1 MRLQGFRK
9 KMQLL
14 DPFTYVDR
22 LVIAKLEKQSERT
35 KFIVFCA
42 CLLFLAIASIS
53 LVPMFSN
60 SIPLL
65 VILIA
70 GLSLYYYTNRKEGL
84 NWAIYISFAFVFAFV
99 IFSAIG
105 LLLGSSSPMVIV
117 LSGSMEPLYHR
128 GDVIILQG
136 ATAQNLQGAEVSLAE
151 ETLAETSFADFAAAD
166 YLGSGQIKK
175 IKFTATGQEIDV
187 TEEGSIVVYWS
198 ALLQKPIIHRVAAK
212 LHAAD
217 GWFVLTK
224 GDANPQLDQDCGE
237 VVYGRPAKSC
247 IQLYPVK
254 VQELQGKALG
264 SIPFIGCFKLW
275 LLDDLGSLIAKREIP
290 PDFTGL
296 C

>member
-1 MRLQGFRK
+1 MNSKGVRK

-22 LVIAKLEKQSERT
+22 LVIAKLEKQSERN

-136 ATAQNLQGAEVSLAE
+136 ATAENLVGKEVLLQQQSLN
-151 ETLAETSFADFAAAD
+151 ETALDSFAATD
-166 YLGSGQIKK
+166 YLGGDDIKK
-175 IKFTATGQEIDV
+175 IKFNSGQEIDV
-187 TEEGSIVVYWS
+187 TEEGSIV
-198 ALLQKPIIHRVAAK
+198 
-212 LHAAD
+212 
-217 GWFVLTK
+217 
-224 GDANPQLDQDCGE
+224 
-237 VVYGRPAKSC
+237 
-247 IQLYPVK
+247 
-254 VQELQGKALG
+254 
-264 SIPFIGCFKLW
+264 
-275 LLDDLGSLIAKREIP
+275 
-290 PDFTGL
+290 
-296 C
+296 

>member
-1 MRLQGFRK
+1 MRLGGIRK

-22 LVIAKLEKQSERT
+22 LVIARVEKQGERN

-53 LVPMFSN
+53 LVPMLAN

-65 VILIA
+65 IILIA
-70 GLSLYYYTNRKEGL
+70 GLSFYYYTNRKEGL
-84 NWAIYISFAFVFAFV
+84 NWAIYISFAFIFAFV
-99 IFSAIG
+99 LFSAIG
-105 LLLGSSSPMVIV
+105 LLLGTSSPMVIV

-136 ATAQNLQGAEVSLAE
+136 ATAANLAGKEVLLQQQSLN
-151 ETLAETSFADFAAAD
+151 ETAFDSFAATD
-166 YLGSGQIKK
+166 YLGSDRIKK
-175 IKFTATGQEIDV
+175 IKFNSGQEIDV

-198 ALLQKPIIHRVAAK
+198 SLLQKPIIHRVVAK
-212 LHAAD
+212 VHAAD

-224 GDANPQLDQDCGE
+224 GDANPQLDQDCGT
-237 VVYGRPAKSC
+237 VTYGRPSKSC
-247 IQLYPVK
+247 IQLYPVQ
-254 VQELQGKALG
+254 VEQLQGKALG
-264 SIPFIGCFKLW
+264 SVPFIGCFKLW
-275 LLDDLGSLIAKREIP
+275 LLDDLGSLIAKGEMP
-290 PDFTGL
+290 ADFTGI

>member
-1 MRLQGFRK
+1 MRLQGIRK

-22 LVIAKLEKQSERT
+22 LVIARVEKQSERN
-35 KFIVFCA
+35 KLIVFCV
-42 CLLFLAIASIS
+42 CLLFLAVASVS
-53 LVPMFSN
+53 LVPMLAN

-70 GLSLYYYTNRKEGL
+70 GLSFYYYTNRKEGL
-84 NWAIYISFAFVFAFV
+84 NWAIYISFAFIFAFV
-99 IFSAIG
+99 LFSAIG
-105 LLLGSSSPMVIV
+105 LLLGTSSPMVIV

-136 ATAQNLQGAEVSLAE
+136 ANPANIAGKEVLLQEQTLNETA
-151 ETLAETSFADFAAAD
+151 FASFAAAV
-166 YLGSGQIKK
+166 YLGSDQIKK
-175 IKFTATGQEIDV
+175 IKFNSGQEIKV

-198 ALLQKPIIHRVAAK
+198 SLLQKPIIHRVVAK
-212 LHAAD
+212 MHAAD

-224 GDANPQLDQDCGE
+224 GDANPQLDQDCGT
-237 VVYGRPAKSC
+237 VAYGRPEKSC

-254 VQELQGKALG
+254 VEQLQGKALG
-264 SIPFIGCFKLW
+264 SVPFIGCFKLW
-275 LLDDLGSLIAKREIP
+275 LLDDLGSLIAKREMP
-290 PDFTGL
+290 PDFTGI

>member
-1 MRLQGFRK
+1 MNFGGVRK

-22 LVIAKLEKQSERT
+22 FVIAKLEKQSE
-35 KFIVFCA
+35 KAKLAVFCA

-53 LVPMFSN
+53 LVPMFAN

-70 GLSLYYYTNRKEGL
+70 GLSFYYYTDRKEGL

-99 IFSAIG
+99 LFSAIG
-105 LLLGSSSPMVIV
+105 LLLGTSSPMVIV

-136 ATAQNLQGAEVSLAE
+136 ATAENLAGKEVLLQQQSLN
-151 ETLAETSFADFAAAD
+151 ETAFNSFATAD
-166 YLGSGQIKK
+166 YLGGDEIKK
-175 IKFTATGQEIDV
+175 IKFNSGPEIDV
-187 TEEGSIVVYWS
+187 TQEGSIVVYLS
-198 ALLQKPIIHRVAAK
+198 ALLQKPIIHRVVAK

-224 GDANPQLDQDCGE
+224 GDANPQLDQDCGT
-237 VVYGRPAKSC
+237 VLYGRPTKSC

-254 VQELQGKALG
+254 VKQLQGKALG
-264 SIPFIGCFKLW
+264 SVPFIGCFKLW
-275 LLDDLGSLIAKREIP
+275 LLDDLGSLIAKREMP
-290 PDFTGL
+290 SDFTGI